1 VDAAGEPDRRRG
13 PAASE
18 PPNRAG
24 PLLLDRDEAEARI
37 AAKRLMDRCWIG
49 GQDAWAGMG
58 TEKSGQGSL
67 IIANGR

>member
-1 VDAAGEPDRRRG
+1 
-13 PAASE
+13 
-18 PPNRAG
+18 
-24 PLLLDRDEAEARI
+24 LLDRDEAEARI